1 MITVIFKPRQVR
13 PGYSIA
19 EDPLVNFAGN
29 RNYRPNYQS
38 STWRPS
44 TDIYETEENI
54 SVLVEIAG
62 MDEEDF
68 SISMDRNVLNI
79 QGVRPSPVE
88 ERRAV
93 HQMEI
98 PFGEFLVEIVF
109 SMEVDLNRVTATY
122 NNGFLNIILPKEP
135 PKHIDLTRE

>member
-19 EDPLVNFAGN
+19 EDPLVYFAGN
-29 RNYRPNYQS
+29 RNYRPNFQ
-38 STWRPS
+38 TRAWRPA
-44 TDIYETEENI
+44 TDIYETEENVI
-54 SVLVEIAG
+54 VLVEIAG
-62 MDEEDF
+62 MDEADF

-79 QGVRPSPVE
+79 QGFRNSPME
-88 ERRAV
+88 DRRAV

-98 PFGEFLVEIVF
+98 PFGEFSVEIVF
-109 SMEVDLNRVTATY
+109 PMEVDLNRVTATY